1 MKTLDRY
8 LLRQFFRIWL
18 VCVIGV
24 PFIFIII
31 NLTEQIDNY
40 LADDLTS
47 GSILAHYVFQ
57 IPYYVLLSF
66 PIAALLAAVFTV
78 STMTR
83 HYEISAAKAG
93 GVSFYRLVAPV
104 LVVGMM
110 ISIIA
115 LGLTEVVPAANRK
128 SEDALGETASQREGN
143 RVSFIFRG
151 EEGRYYYIRRLASGR
166 GQIDDILI
174 VREGSGYVYPS
185 YDASASEARWD
196 EERERWVMESGRLR
210 YFPEQDLT
218 IEFQFEEL
226 WQRGFTE
233 TPAEL
238 LARAKGEEEM
248 GYAEL
253 GRYIEAIE
261 RSGSKTGKLRVEQQ
275 LKLAFPFT
283 CFIIV
288 MFGLPLAN
296 SSRKGGASLSIGIAL
311 GTTILFL
318 IMVRVA
324 QAMGASDVIPPI
336 AAAWLANVAF
346 LIAGL
351 FLFWRVKT

>member
-1 MKTLDRY
+1 MRTLDRY
-8 LLRQFFRIWL
+8 VLKQFSRIFM
-18 VCVIGV
+18 VCVLGV
-24 PFIFIII
+24 PFIFILL

-40 LADDLTS
+40 LAKELTS

-66 PIAALLAAVFTV
+66 PIAALLAAVFTI
-78 STMTR
+78 SSMTR
-83 HYEISAAKAG
+83 HFEISAAKAG
-93 GVSFYRLVAPV
+93 GVSFYRLVAPI
-104 LVVGMM
+104 LVVGMLT
-110 ISIIA
+110 SIIA
-115 LGLTEVVPAANRK
+115 LGLTEVVPEANRK
-128 SEDALGETASQREGN
+128 SEDALGETASQRVGN

-166 GQIDDILI
+166 GEIDDILI
-174 VREGSGYVYPS
+174 IHEGSGYVYPS
-185 YDASASEARWD
+185 YDASAREARWD
-196 EERERWVMESGRLR
+196 ADRQRWVMEAGRLR
-210 YFPEQDLT
+210 YFPERDRT
-218 IEFQFEEL
+218 FEFRFDEL

-238 LARAKGEEEM
+238 LARPKGEEEM

-288 MFGLPLAN
+288 LFGLPLAN

-311 GTTILFL
+311 ATTILFL
-318 IMVRVA
+318 VLVRVA
-324 QAMGASDVIPPI
+324 QAMGAADVIPPVV
-336 AAAWLANVAF
+336 AAWFANVAF
-346 LIAGL
+346 LLAGL
-351 FLFWRVKT
+351 ILFWRVKT

>member
-196 EERERWVMESGRLR
+196 EERQRWVMESGRLR

-226 WQRGFTE
+226 WQRGFAE

-346 LIAGL
+346 LIAGI

>member
-104 LVVGMM
+104 LLVGMM

-196 EERERWVMESGRLR
+196 EERQRWVMESGRLR

>member
-1 MKTLDRY
+1 MRTLDRY
-8 LLRQFFRIWL
+8 VLRQFFRIFL

-40 LADDLTS
+40 LAESLTS
-47 GSILAHYVFQ
+47 RSILAHYVFQ

-66 PIAALLAAVFTV
+66 PIAALLAAVFTI
-78 STMTR
+78 SSMTR
-83 HYEISAAKAG
+83 HFEVSAVKAG
-93 GVSFYRLVAPV
+93 GVSFYRFVAPV
-104 LVVGMM
+104 LMFGMLS
-110 ISIIA
+110 SIIA

-128 SEDALGETASQREGN
+128 SEDALGETASQRAGN

-166 GQIDDILI
+166 GEIDDILI
-174 VREGSGYVYPS
+174 AREGSGYVYPS
-185 YDASASEARWD
+185 YAASADRARWD
-196 EERERWVMESGRLR
+196 EERQRWVMDAGRLR
-210 YFPEQDLT
+210 YFTERDRT
-218 IEFQFEEL
+218 IEFRFDEL

-238 LARAKGEEEM
+238 LARPKGEEEM

-261 RSGSKTGKLRVEQQ
+261 RSGSETGKLRVEQQ

-296 SSRKGGASLSIGIAL
+296 SSRKGGASMSIGVAL

-318 IMVRVA
+318 VLVRVA
-324 QAMGASDVIPPI
+324 QAMGAADVIPPV

-346 LIAGL
+346 LLAGL
-351 FLFWRVKT
+351 ILFWRVKT